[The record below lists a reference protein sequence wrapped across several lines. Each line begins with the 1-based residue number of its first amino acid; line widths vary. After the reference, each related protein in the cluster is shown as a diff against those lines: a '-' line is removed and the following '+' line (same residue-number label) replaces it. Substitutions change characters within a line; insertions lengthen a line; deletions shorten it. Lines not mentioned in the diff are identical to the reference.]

1 MPGGWI
7 ITALIFAIGDWI
19 AVGYQ
24 RQRWRVVTKPGVM
37 LVLLAG
43 FTFSGGWQGETIW
56 FGLGLLFS
64 LLGDVLLL
72 MPQSWFIGGLG
83 AFLAAHI
90 FYIIGFN
97 QEPPP
102 VGWQLLV
109 LAAVMVVVDYFGY
122 RRLRRALMR
131 QPKGRWLRY
140 PIFVYI
146 VVISLMLL
154 SAMLTIVRPDWT
166 PPASYWVV
174 VGALLFYVSDSVLA
188 NDRFAGPVPHG
199 KLIVIISYQVAQ
211 MAIVTGVLH
220 RGL

>member
-7 ITALIFAIGDWI
+7 IAALIFAMADWI

-37 LVLLAG
+37 IVLLIG
-43 FTFSGGWQGETIW
+43 FSVSGGWQGESVW
-56 FGLGLLFS
+56 FGLGLVFS
-64 LLGDVLLL
+64 LLGDILLL
-72 MPQSWFIGGLG
+72 LPPSWFIGGLG

-102 VGWQLLV
+102 IGWQLIS
-109 LAAVMVVVDYFGY
+109 LAAVMIIIDYFGY
-122 RRLRRALMR
+122 RRLRRALLR

-140 PIFVYI
+140 PVFVYV

-154 SAMLTIVRPDWT
+154 SAMLTLLRPDWPQT
-166 PPASYWVV
+166 ASILVV
-174 VGALLFYVSDSVLA
+174 AGALLFYISDSVLA
-188 NDRFAGPVPHG
+188 INRFAGPVPYG
-199 KLIVIISYQVAQ
+199 KLVVIVSYHLAQ
-211 MAIVTGVLH
+211 IAIVMGVLIK
-220 RGL
+220 